1 MSKASDINAVVFDVG
16 RVLIDVRYAVF
27 FDWLAEHGAEVK
39 GVDDFVART
48 DLFAYEH
55 GHIDDATF
63 LANLNRL
70 LKRPIDT
77 QQLVEQWLGL
87 FEPDTPMLQL
97 ALRLKDRYR
106 VYLLSNTG
114 ALHWQHIVPRF
125 QLERYCHN
133 MLASYEVGAMKPAA
147 AIFHAAEQRFALS
160 APNTVFIDDLAENVA
175 GARRC
180 GWQGI
185 HHTNS
190 ADTLRHLA
198 QLGVILE

>member
-1 MSKASDINAVVFDVG
+1 MD
-16 RVLIDVRYAVF
+16 
-27 FDWLAEHGAEVK
+27 E
-39 GVDDFVART
+39 
-48 DLFAYEH
+48 
-55 GHIDDATF
+55 
-63 LANLNRL
+63 
-70 LKRPIDT
+70 
-77 QQLVEQWLGL
+77 
-87 FEPDTPMLQL
+87 MLQL
-97 ALRLKDRYR
+97 ALRLKHHYR

-125 QLERYCHN
+125 QLDQYCHD

-147 AIFHAAEQRFALS
+147 AIFQAAEQRFELKAQS
-160 APNTVFIDDLAENVA
+160 TVFIDDIADNVE

-190 ADTLRHLA
+190 TDTLRHLA